1 MMNPK
6 YQALFEPFTFPCG
19 LTMKN
24 RLALAPMTHCSSHP
38 DGTVSEQELRYYR
51 SRAQG
56 LGMVLTAAASVAL
69 DGKGFN
75 QQFGVHDDAMLP
87 GLKILADTLHQQDTL
102 AILQIHHGGRMS
114 SPELVPDGKI
124 YSASAIPAPREG
136 AQTPLEM
143 TEAHIL
149 QTIQAFG
156 DATRRAIQAGF
167 DGVELHG
174 ANTYLLQQFFSPH
187 SNRRTDRWGGDV
199 QQRMTFPLAVID
211 VVKTTVKTH
220 ASQSFIV
227 GYRFSPE
234 EIENPGITLE
244 DSLLF
249 ADELAKQGL
258 DYLHV
263 SSNQFWGGSLRDES
277 DKTSRVVRIQ
287 EAVGQRIPVM
297 GVGSLHTPDEVLNAF
312 NAGVPLLALGRE
324 LVIEPQW
331 VSKLQADEISEIRTT
346 LRETDQEALEIPD
359 GLWQMILNV
368 PGWFPVVK

>member
-19 LTMKN
+19 ITMKN

-38 DGTVSEQELRYYR
+38 DGTVSEQELPYYR

-56 LGMVLTAAASVAL
+56 LGMVITAAASVAM
-69 DGKGFN
+69 DGKGFS
-75 QQFGVHDDAMLP
+75 QQFGAHDDAMLP
-87 GLKILADTLHQQDTL
+87 GLKILADTLRQQGAL
-102 AILQIHHGGRMS
+102 AVLQIHHGGRMS
-114 SPELVPDGKI
+114 PPELVPDGKI
-124 YSASAIPAPREG
+124 YSASAIPAAREG
-136 AQTPLEM
+136 VQTPLEM

-167 DGVELHG
+167 NGVELHG

-199 QQRMTFPLAVID
+199 QQRMAFPLAVIEA
-211 VVKTTVKTH
+211 VKAAIKTH
-220 ASQSFIV
+220 ASQPFIV

-234 EIENPGITLE
+234 EIENPGITFE

-249 ADELAKQGL
+249 AEVLAQQGL

-263 SSNQFWGGSLRDES
+263 SSVQFWGGSLRDKS
-277 DKTSRVVRIQ
+277 DKTSRAVRIQ
-287 EAVGQRIPVM
+287 EAVGHRIPVM
-297 GVGSLHTPDEVLNAF
+297 GVGSINTPDDALNAL
-312 NAGVPLLALGRE
+312 NSGVPLLALGRE
-324 LVIEPQW
+324 LVVEPHW
-331 VSKLQADEISEIRTT
+331 ISKVQADEISEIRTT
-346 LRETDQEALEIPD
+346 LRDTDQEALEIPD
-359 GLWQMILNV
+359 GLWYMILNT

>member
-1 MMNPK
+1 MNPK

-19 LTMKN
+19 ITMKN

-38 DGTVSEQELRYYR
+38 DGTVSEQELPYYR

-56 LGMVLTAAASVAL
+56 LGMVITAAVMVAL

-75 QQFGVHDDAMLP
+75 NQFGAHDDAMLP
-87 GLKILADTLHQQDTL
+87 GLKVLADTLHQQDTL

-114 SPELVPDGKI
+114 PPELVPDGKI

-136 AQTPLEM
+136 AQAPLEM

-149 QTIQAFG
+149 QIIQAFG

-199 QQRMTFPLAVID
+199 QQRMTFPLAVINA
-211 VVKTTVKTH
+211 VKTTVKTH
-220 ASQSFIV
+220 ASQPFIV

-234 EIENPGITLE
+234 EVENPGITLE

-249 ADELAKQGL
+249 ADVLAQQDL

-277 DKTSRVVRIQ
+277 NKTSRAVRIQ
-287 EAVGQRIPVM
+287 ETVGQRIPIM
-297 GVGSLHTPDEVLNAF
+297 GVGSINTPDDALNAL
-312 NAGVPLLALGRE
+312 NSGVPLLALGRE
-324 LVIEPQW
+324 LVVEPLW
-331 VSKLQADEISEIRTT
+331 MSKLQADEISEIRTT
-346 LRETDQEALEIPD
+346 LRDTDQAALGIPD

>member
-1 MMNPK
+1 MNPK

-19 LTMKN
+19 ITMKN

-38 DGTVSEQELRYYR
+38 DGTVSEQELPYYR

-56 LGMVLTAAASVAL
+56 LGMVITAAASVAL

-102 AILQIHHGGRMS
+102 AVLQIHHGGRMS
-114 SPELVPDGKI
+114 PPELVPDGKI
-124 YSASAIPAPREG
+124 YSASAVPATREG

-149 QTIQAFG
+149 QIIQAFG

-211 VVKTTVKTH
+211 AVKATVKTH
-220 ASQSFIV
+220 ASQPFIV

-234 EIENPGITLE
+234 EVENPGITLE

-249 ADELAKQGL
+249 ADVLVKQGL

-277 DKTSRVVRIQ
+277 DKTSRAVRIQ
-287 EAVGQRIPVM
+287 EAVGQRIPIM
-297 GVGSLHTPDEVLNAF
+297 GVGSINTPDDALNAL
-312 NAGVPLLALGRE
+312 NSGVPLLALGRE
-324 LVIEPQW
+324 LVVEPLW
-331 VSKLQADEISEIRTT
+331 MSKLQADEISEIRTT
-346 LRETDQEALEIPD
+346 LRDTDQELLGIPD
-359 GLWQMILNV
+359 GLWQMILHV
-368 PGWFPVVK
+368 PGWFPVIK